1 VKSVGVIGLGSMGG
15 PMATH
20 LVGAGFDVH
29 VFDVRRSAI
38 HQAVSAGARATA
50 SIREVA
56 ERSEAVIVMVVDD
69 EQTRDVVAGPE
80 GLLDGSRKGLIVVL
94 SSSLH
99 PGTARSLYALAR
111 DRGVEVVD
119 VPVTGG
125 VRGAIEGKLTCLVG
139 GDENTYQ
146 RIKPVLDAVGNNVV
160 HVGSV
165 GSGQVA
171 KVVHNVL
178 LWLELAATSEALQLA
193 ASEGLS
199 VSDVQRA
206 MVSCPANNHL
216 LQHWDEMY
224 TTWAAKDLSAALE
237 MAEGSGLPMPV
248 SGLVRELLK
257 GWQRPDLL
265 A

>member
-146 RIKPVLDAVGNNVV
+146 RIKQCGACGLRWKRSSREGRPQCP
-160 HVGSV
+160 S
-165 GSGQVA
+165 
-171 KVVHNVL
+171 
-178 LWLELAATSEALQLA
+178 LARACR
-193 ASEGLS
+193 
-199 VSDVQRA
+199 DQRG
-206 MVSCPANNHL
+206 
-216 LQHWDEMY
+216 
-224 TTWAAKDLSAALE
+224 TTTGGK
-237 MAEGSGLPMPV
+237 
-248 SGLVRELLK
+248 
-257 GWQRPDLL
+257 
-265 A
+265 